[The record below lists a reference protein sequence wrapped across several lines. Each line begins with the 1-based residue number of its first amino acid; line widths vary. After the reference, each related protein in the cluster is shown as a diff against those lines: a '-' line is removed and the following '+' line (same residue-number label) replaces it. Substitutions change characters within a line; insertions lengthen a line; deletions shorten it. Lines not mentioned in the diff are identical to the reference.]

1 MLLNNVNIRLDIRRN
16 FCSNSGDELAQL
28 PREWWVPIP
37 RGVQNHRDVAL
48 RDMVSEHGGGG
59 GVSWGWS
66 WGSEWAFLTSLIL
79 CVSPKGR
86 LLLLSRKAQGILIS
100 AALCTSVPSES
111 LALCLGLSSRSSD
124 AFCCSSQLQTQP
136 LPRLP
141 CCLPAPWLCSQSSC
155 CLSSHTW
162 KDTQAFENVTGE
174 KSCKEFHTRG
184 LCLASQANNS
194 PSYPLLNAFGACLKP
209 GAQYQAPL
217 LLPCSALHC
226 LGATNTQTSRSCCL
240 KIK

>member
-1 MLLNNVNIRLDIRRN
+1 MSWHS
-16 FCSNSGDELAQL
+16 CPGSGGSPSPEVC
-28 PREWWVPIP
+28 RTTGMWHSGIWS
-37 RGVQNHRDVAL
+37 
-48 RDMVSEHGGGG
+48 VSTGGG